1 MSVDF
6 LSPGFMFAFL
16 LATAY
21 GAGFHLLFGGSV
33 RKLTLY
39 LGAAWIGFALGHWA
53 GATFDL
59 SMMDV
64 GPVHTFTASLGSW
77 LALVLS
83 HWLGKERPP
92 LEPDGR

>member
-1 MSVDF
+1 MSLDL
-6 LSPGFMFAFL
+6 LSPGFMFSFL

-21 GAGFHLLFGGSV
+21 GAGFHLLFGGGV
-33 RKLTLY
+33 RKLALY
-39 LGAAWIGFALGHWA
+39 LGAAWIGFAVGQWA
-53 GATFDL
+53 SAAFSL
-59 SMMDV
+59 SLMDV

-92 LEPDGR
+92 VEPGG